1 MDKILR
7 VNMTE
12 LSSKIETVPTAWA
25 GLGGRG
31 LTSTI
36 VAAEVPATCHP
47 LGENNKLVF
56 APGLLTG
63 TAAAN
68 SGRLSAGAKSP
79 LTGTIKESNAGGT
92 AAQMLA
98 RLGVKA
104 LIIEGLPKADKWYSL
119 HVTKDGVTVQEESE
133 LVGKGNFAVIEAIE
147 ARLGKKTGILTI
159 GVAGELKMTAANI
172 SVKDPDSK
180 IRSHGRGGLGA
191 VMGSKKIKFISID
204 DAGAPG
210 VKIADPE
217 KFKVAARTFAK
228 ALLDHPVSGEGLPTY
243 GTNVLVNILNEAGGL
258 PTRNFTVGQFKGAD
272 KISGET
278 MHDTI
283 VARGGKPK
291 HGCHAGCIIQC
302 SQVYPDKEGKYV
314 TSGFEY
320 ETIWGLGADCCIDNL
335 DDIAQADSLMDDIG
349 IDSIE
354 TAVMFGVAME
364 AGILPWGDSKELLR
378 LLSEEIGKGTP
389 LGRIL
394 GGGAVSVGRAYGVT
408 RVPVVKGQGI
418 PAYDPRSVKGIGITY
433 ATSTMGADHT
443 SGYTIATNILNVGG
457 YVDPLKKDGQVELS
471 RNLQIATAAVDST
484 GMCIFVA
491 FPALDIPE
499 CLPALIDMLNARFGI
514 ALTGDDVTN
523 LGSSTSRRVSIRA
536 MTACPSSSIPK
547 QWLPTMQSG
556 ISPMRRSTSS
566 GIFSTLVCTRC
577 GACHTGSFS
586 STLNREE
593 LYHEH
598 CRQTVCHVQKRQI
611 QGRRAGA
618 PRRDRLPQGH
628 GQPGTDRRRDR
639 RRNDQRQ
646 ACNTRSTP
654 ARGGHPVPLPPGW
667 RRLIWIKS

>member
-1 MDKILR
+1 MEKIFR
-7 VNMTE
+7 VNMST
-12 LSSKIETVPTAWA
+12 LSTSIEDVPARWA
-25 GLGGRG
+25 GLGGRA

-36 VAAEVPATCHP
+36 VAEEVIPTCHP
-47 LGENNKLVF
+47 LGVNNKLVF
-56 APGLLTG
+56 APGLLSG

-68 SGRLSAGAKSP
+68 SGRMSCGAKSP
-79 LTGTIKESNAGGT
+79 LTGTIKESNSGGT
-92 AAQMLA
+92 SAQMFG
-98 RLGVKA
+98 RMGIKA
-104 LIIEGLPKADKWYSL
+104 LIIEGLPKDDNWYSL
-119 HVTKDGVTVQEESE
+119 HVTTGGVSISPAND
-133 LVGKGNFAVIEAIE
+133 LVGKGNFAVIEALE
-147 ARLGKKTGILTI
+147 AKLGKKTGVITI
-159 GVAGELKMTAANI
+159 GPAGEMKMSAANI

-191 VMGSKKIKFISID
+191 VMGSKKIKCISID

-210 VKIADPE
+210 IKIADPE
-217 KFKVAARTFAK
+217 KFKTAARTFAK

-258 PTRNFTVGQFKGAD
+258 PTRNFTSGQFDAHD

-302 SQVYPDKEGKYV
+302 SQVYPDKEGKYR

-320 ETIWGLGADCCIDNL
+320 ETIWGLGADCCIEDL
-335 DDIAQADSLMDDIG
+335 DDIATADNLMDDIG
-349 IDSIE
+349 VDSIE

-364 AGILPWGDSKELLR
+364 AGILPFGDGKGVVR
-378 LLSEEIGKGTP
+378 LLQEDIAKGTP

-394 GGGAVSVGRAYGVT
+394 GNGAASVGTAYGVT

-443 SGYTIATNILNVGG
+443 AGYTIATNILNVGG

-499 CLPALIDMLNARFGI
+499 CLPALIDMINARFGI
-514 ALTGDDVTN
+514 NLTGDDVTN
-523 LGSSTSRRVSIRA
+523 LGKTVLK
-536 MTACPSSSIPK
+536 T
-547 QWLPTMQSG
+547 
-556 ISPMRRSTSS
+556 
-566 GIFSTLVCTRC
+566 
-577 GACHTGSFS
+577 
-586 STLNREE
+586 E
-593 LYHEH
+593 
-598 CRQTVCHVQKRQI
+598 RQFNI
-611 QGRRAGA
+611 AAGFTNQH
-618 PRRDRLPQGH
+618 DRLPEFF
-628 GQPGTDRRRDR
+628 
-639 RRNDQRQ
+639 N
-646 ACNTRSTP
+646 NE
-654 ARGGHPVPLPPGW
+654 PVPPHNVVWDFTGEEIDAFW
-667 RRLIWIKS
+667 NF

>member
-1 MDKILR
+1 MDKIFR
-7 VNMTE
+7 VNMTD
-12 LSSKIETVPTAWA
+12 LTSKVETVPEAWA

-36 VAAEVPATCHP
+36 VAAEVPATCHA
-47 LGENNKLVF
+47 LSAENKLVF

-79 LTGTIKESNAGGT
+79 LTGGIKESNAGGT
-92 AAQMLA
+92 AAQMFA
-98 RLGVKA
+98 KMGIKA
-104 LIIEGLPKADKWYSL
+104 IIIEGAP
-119 HVTKDGVTVQEESE
+119 KDGTWYNLAVTVDGIAINEEKE
-133 LVGKGNFAVIEAIE
+133 LLGLGNFAVIDAVE
-147 ARLGKKTGILTI
+147 ARLGKKTGVITI
-159 GVAGELKMTAANI
+159 GPAGEFKMTAANM

-191 VMGSKKIKFISID
+191 VMGSKQIKFISID
-204 DAGAPG
+204 DKGAPG
-210 VKIADPE
+210 IKIADPE
-217 KFKVAARTFAK
+217 KFKTAARTFAK

-258 PTRNFTVGQFKGAD
+258 PTRNFTVGQFEGHD

-283 VARGGKPK
+283 KARGGKVK

-302 SQVYPDKEGKYV
+302 SQVYNDKDGKYI

-320 ETIWGLGADCCIDNL
+320 ETIWGLGADCCIDDL
-335 DDIAQADSLMDDIG
+335 DDIARADNLMDDIG

-364 AGILPWGDSKELLR
+364 AGILPFGDSKGMLR
-378 LLSEEIGKGTP
+378 LLTDEIAKGTP

-394 GGGAVSVGRAYGVT
+394 GGGAGSVGRAYGVV
-408 RVPVVKGQGI
+408 RVPVVKNQAI

-499 CLPALIDMLNARFGI
+499 CLPALIDMINARFGI

-523 LGSSTSRRVSIRA
+523 LGKHILKLERQFNIEA
-536 MTACPSSSIPK
+536 
-547 QWLPTMQSG
+547 G
-556 ISPMRRSTSS
+556 
-566 GIFSTLVCTRC
+566 
-577 GACHTGSFS
+577 
-586 STLNREE
+586 LNKT
-593 LYHEH
+593 H
-598 CRQTVCHVQKRQI
+598 
-611 QGRRAGA
+611 
-618 PRRDRLPQGH
+618 DRLPDFFKSEPVAPH
-628 GQPGTDRRRDR
+628 NAVWDFTDEEIDEFW
-639 RRNDQRQ
+639 NF
-646 ACNTRSTP
+646 
-654 ARGGHPVPLPPGW
+654 
-667 RRLIWIKS
+667 

>member
-1 MDKILR
+1 MDKIIR
-7 VNMTE
+7 VNMSDLSTRTE
-12 LSSKIETVPTAWA
+12 AVPTAWA

-36 VAAEVPATCHP
+36 VAAEVPPTCHP
-47 LGENNKLVF
+47 LGPSNKLVF

-63 TAAAN
+63 TPAAN

-98 RLGVKA
+98 RLGIKA
-104 LIIEGLPKADKWYSL
+104 LIIEGIPKADAWYNL
-119 HVTKDGVTVQEESE
+119 HVTMDGVAIKEEAE
-133 LVGKGNFAVIEAIE
+133 LLGKGNFAVIEALE

-159 GVAGELKMTAANI
+159 GPAGELKMTAANL

-191 VMGSKKIKFISID
+191 VMGSKKIKFISIND
-204 DAGAPG
+204 DGAPK
-210 VKIADPE
+210 VPIADPE
-217 KFKVAARTFAK
+217 KFKTAARTFAK

-243 GTNVLVNILNEAGGL
+243 GTNVLVNILHEAGGL
-258 PTRNFTVGQFKGAD
+258 PTKNFTVGQFDGHD

-278 MHDTI
+278 MHETI
-283 VARGGKPK
+283 VGRGGKHK

-302 SQVYPDKEGKYV
+302 SQVYHDKEGKYV

-320 ETIWGLGADCCIDNL
+320 ETIWGLGANCCIDNL
-335 DDIAQADSLMDDIG
+335 DDIAVADNIKDDIG

-364 AGILPWGDSKELLR
+364 AGILKWGDSKEMLR
-378 LLSEEIGKGTP
+378 LLTEEIGKGTP

-394 GGGAVSVGRAYGVT
+394 GGGAGSVGKAYGVT
-408 RVPVVKGQGI
+408 RVPVVKNQGI

-443 SGYTIATNILNVGG
+443 AGYTIATNILNVGG
-457 YVDPLKKDGQVELS
+457 FVDPLKKDGQVELS

-499 CLPALIDMLNARFGI
+499 CLPALIDMINARFGI
-514 ALTGDDVTN
+514 SLTGDDVTN
-523 LGSSTSRRVSIRA
+523 LGKHILKIERQFNIEAGFT
-536 MTACPSSSIPK
+536 K
-547 QWLPTMQSG
+547 
-556 ISPMRRSTSS
+556 
-566 GIFSTLVCTRC
+566 
-577 GACHTGSFS
+577 
-586 STLNREE
+586 
-593 LYHEH
+593 EH
-598 CRQTVCHVQKRQI
+598 
-611 QGRRAGA
+611 
-618 PRRDRLPQGH
+618 DRLPEFFK
-628 GQPGTDRRRDR
+628 TE
-639 RRNDQRQ
+639 
-646 ACNTRSTP
+646 
-654 ARGGHPVPLPPGW
+654 PVAPHNAVW
-667 RRLIWIKS
+667 DFSDAEIDEFWNF